1 MMEHQKRQTPL
12 AGGASQNQNTQ
23 TTAPIVSASAADA
36 KSLKGRSTQTEAQI
50 RRIVAALRT
59 GPKTTDDLRKLG
71 VYQTSARIW
80 GLRARGYNI
89 VTDLFDGY
97 AADGYS
103 HARMA
108 RYTLVNEPGEVL
120 Q

>member
-1 MMEHQKRQTPL
+1 MKKAPAPTKTQ
-12 AGGASQNQNTQ
+12 GASPLN
-23 TTAPIVSASAADA
+23 ISARDA
-36 KSLKGRSTQTEAQI
+36 ISRSTQTEAQI

-103 HARMA
+103 HTRMA
-108 RYTLVNEPGEVL
+108 RYTLLNEPGEVL